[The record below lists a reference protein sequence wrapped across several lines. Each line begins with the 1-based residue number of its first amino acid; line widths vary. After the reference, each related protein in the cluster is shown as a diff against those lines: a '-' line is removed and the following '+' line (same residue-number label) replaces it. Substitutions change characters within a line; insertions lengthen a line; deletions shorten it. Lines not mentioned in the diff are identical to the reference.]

1 LSPVSIVDVAAGFLI
16 EERPLICGMC
26 HRRIC
31 DIIVNRGD
39 VLLVRAPQRKGIPEK
54 ISADRP
60 MRWAA
65 GPPGRKPRDP
75 NVSIYVDNPD
85 KGGRF
90 RIVHEHKR
98 NGRGPLDRT
107 ITAAKLEQMV
117 NAAVAAGASEVVL
130 P

>member
-1 LSPVSIVDVAAGFLI
+1 MSTGYVI
-16 EERPLICGMC
+16 EERPLLCGMC

-39 VLLVRAPQRKGIPEK
+39 VYLVRASQRKGIPEK
-54 ISADRP
+54 VPADRP
-60 MRWAA
+60 TRWAA
-65 GPPGRKPRDP
+65 GPPGKKPRDP
-75 NVSIYVDNPD
+75 NVRIYVDD
-85 KGGRF
+85 ADEATRF

-107 ITAAKLEQMV
+107 IKAATLEKMV
-117 NAAVAAGASEVVL
+117 SAAVAAGEPEVVL